1 MSGLRQG
8 WLVALRE
15 MRERSRSR
23 GFRAGLA
30 VMLLV
35 VVAVIVVP
43 AMLDTG
49 AGTKDVGLTG
59 AVPAELPARH
69 LATRATPSA

>member
-1 MSGLRQG
+1 MSGVDQV

-23 GFRAGLA
+23 GFRAGLV
-30 VMLLV
+30 VMLV
-35 VVAVIVVP
+35 VVLAAILVP

-49 AGTKDVGLTG
+49 AGTKDVGVTG
-59 AVPAELPARH
+59 ATPAELP
-69 LATRATPSA
+69 RAISRQGA